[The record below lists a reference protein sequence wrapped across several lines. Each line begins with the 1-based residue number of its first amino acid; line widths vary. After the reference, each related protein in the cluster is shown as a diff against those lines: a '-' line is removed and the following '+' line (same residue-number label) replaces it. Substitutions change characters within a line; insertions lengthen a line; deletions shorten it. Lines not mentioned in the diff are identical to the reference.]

1 MTRVLAEID
10 KGSDVKNLHSW
21 INVLDGCH
29 WVATAVRGIET
40 STVEKCFA
48 RCGFADATDLED
60 DEEDDVALATL
71 IRRWQ
76 DTANVDQPLDAATFV
91 TFDDDVPCS
100 GDDCTTAVAVE
111 ENDDDDK
118 DGNDEQPELQ
128 EHPSRAEVLKALDV
142 LKNICI
148 VE

>member
-1 MTRVLAEID
+1 MFCPLRFV
-10 KGSDVKNLHSW
+10 
-21 INVLDGCH
+21 
-29 WVATAVRGIET
+29 
-40 STVEKCFA
+40 
-48 RCGFADATDLED
+48 DATDLED

-142 LKNICI
+142 LKNFCM
-148 VE
+148 VESMDTDLVDILKLSDKIFARNHIRQSDIRSFFSTELRKH